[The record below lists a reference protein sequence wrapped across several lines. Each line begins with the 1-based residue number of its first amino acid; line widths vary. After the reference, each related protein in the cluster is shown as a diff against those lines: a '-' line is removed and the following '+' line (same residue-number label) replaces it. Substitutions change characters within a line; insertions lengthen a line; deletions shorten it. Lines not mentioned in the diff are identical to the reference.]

1 MNLGLDEREAELLER
16 ALLVFPVQGE
26 ECDLRADLLATLR
39 NLPRFRAEAH
49 AFALRIDAL
58 KVEPEALVVLAG
70 DPPTPTERLLADL
83 DAWKLPRHLEHEVVY
98 YRTIVEFPR

>member
-49 AFALRIDAL
+49 AFALRIDAFTA
-58 KVEPEALVVLAG
+58 EPQTLPVQKG
-70 DPPTPTERLLADL
+70 DPERLLADL
-83 DAWKLPRHLEHEVVY
+83 DAWKLPRHLEHQAAY
-98 YRTIVEFPR
+98 YRTIVEFLR